1 MDAWRFTGRK
11 IMSEDNAHFAPVD
24 PVKAGLSACC
34 PRCGQG
40 RLFDGLTKLKPRC
53 SNCGLDYSFAD
64 SGDGP
69 AIFVILLADLIV
81 VGLAVWTEINYQPP
95 VWLHFVLFGPMAIFV
110 SLWLL
115 RTIKALLIALQYK
128 NSAAQGT
135 IDRG

>member
-1 MDAWRFTGRK
+1 
-11 IMSEDNAHFAPVD
+11 MSEDNSHFAPVD

-40 RLFDGLTKLKPRC
+40 RLFDGLTKLKSRC

-95 VWLHFVLFGPMAIFV
+95 IWLHFVLFGPMAIFV